1 MIYFM
6 KIILLI
12 IAMLNLFIIVKSKFL
27 IRILIIFLLKT
38 LIYKMIALNKQLHNY
53 IIETNLFLNYQHL
66 MKIIK
71 IK

>member
-12 IAMLNLFIIVKSKFL
+12 IAMLNLFIIIKSKFL
-27 IRILIIFLLKT
+27 IKILIIFLLKI
-38 LIYKMIALNKQLHNY
+38 LIYKMIALNKQHHNY